1 MKYLNYCKLHGEKN
15 NWVLLK
21 QIFTNENNF
30 EECWVFRVS
39 NWPHRLPG
47 LGALKVPESYQQG
60 LTSALWTALKGLQ
73 VVAVEC
79 LQLFVMLALL
89 TESSLCCQNCSSPNC
104 QDGLPRSSWAWSLPG
119 EPELDDLDAMFNGAW
134 ATMYMEPGYPNH
146 WSICH
151 EDYDRSRQITVRRT
165 AVKGRV
171 NNLQWTAIER
181 TAVKG
186 RERSG
191 LAMF

>member
-1 MKYLNYCKLHGEKN
+1 MD
-15 NWVLLK
+15 
-21 QIFTNENNF
+21 
-30 EECWVFRVS
+30 
-39 NWPHRLPG
+39 
-47 LGALKVPESYQQG
+47 
-60 LTSALWTALKGLQ
+60 
-73 VVAVEC
+73 C
-79 LQLFVMLALL
+79 LEV
-89 TESSLCCQNCSSPNC
+89 
-104 QDGLPRSSWAWSLPG
+104 R
-119 EPELDDLDAMFNGAW
+119 EPEVFQESPSLTILMPCLMEREQP
-134 ATMYMEPGYPNH
+134 MYMEPGYPNH